1 MIWHEI
7 VCDECSNVLTGFSG
21 LKNYNARLKKIAKK
35 SGWKVYQ
42 DGTAY
47 CGECAK
53 KILEEK
59 NERTT

>member
-47 CGECAK
+47 C
-53 KILEEK
+53 
-59 NERTT
+59 